1 MPEAAE
7 GDEMKPEDIEKL
19 KDILEALNA
28 AQNGMSEAEH
38 SLALAV
44 QRVLRERRIQE
55 YQEQSARNPL
65 R

>member
-1 MPEAAE
+1 
-7 GDEMKPEDIEKL
+7 MKPEDIEKL